1 MQLLLLILLSSLLS
15 LSLSVRKIIITGST
29 GVLGNALV
37 KVLTST
43 SSLVPTSIYVG
54 YRDIKKFETIYQN
67 EQFFLKYLHSN
78 SNSNSNSN
86 ENSNNVI
93 VFPIYINL
101 DDDLYIDISFLDD
114 NNNNNDDDVIL
125 INNAAVYMN
134 GNDHD
139 VMIKSLKYNCIEPGI
154 LITITIILY

>member
-1 MQLLLLILLSSLLS
+1 MQVLLLILLLSLLS

-78 SNSNSNSN
+78 SNSN

-101 DDDLYIDISFLDD
+101 DDDNIDISFLDD
-114 NNNNNDDDVIL
+114 NNNDNNDDDVIL